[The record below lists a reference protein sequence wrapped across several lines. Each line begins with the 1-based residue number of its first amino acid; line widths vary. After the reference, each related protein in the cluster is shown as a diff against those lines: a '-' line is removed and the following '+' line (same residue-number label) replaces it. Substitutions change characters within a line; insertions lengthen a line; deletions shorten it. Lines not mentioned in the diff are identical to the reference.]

1 MMNQKYKSY
10 LLNQFEK
17 DRYHLSINT
26 VNRFSS

>member
-17 DRYHLSINT
+17 DRHFLSVNT
-26 VNRFSS
+26 INRFSS